1 LRNRKPKPLTQEEY
15 EEQQDKLWIEQMKQM
30 GGMSAQDG
38 MTLEQVGAVL
48 GCTRERVRQIEK
60 SALRKLRRALIKRGI
75 LTYSD
80 ISAETEGTTNPF
92 TED

>member
-1 LRNRKPKPLTQEEY
+1 MANRKLKPQTEEEY
-15 EEQQDKLWIEQMKQM
+15 EEQQTKLWVEQIKQLA
-30 GGMSAQDG
+30 GASPQDG

-60 SALRKLRRALIKRGI
+60 NALRKIRRALIKRGI

-92 TED
+92 THD